1 MASHPTDRQM
11 HPILIDVR
19 QIAPNQILMMYDLR
33 TDLESAT
40 NVANYWI
47 RSNSV
52 RPTGISSV
60 GMSPALSAANAIR
73 PDMGMI
79 TPVNNSRRRF
89 VITFREN
96 AMSGVLHV
104 VLPCFVNLEGRTGF
118 RGENWGTFSSNMF
131 ISM

>member
-52 RPTGISSV
+52 RPTGISGV

-73 PDMGMI
+73 PDMGMMI
-79 TPVNNSRRRF
+79 YPL
-89 VITFREN
+89 
-96 AMSGVLHV
+96 AA
-104 VLPCFVNLEGRTGF
+104 LPQQ
-118 RGENWGTFSSNMF
+118 
-131 ISM
+131 